1 VLYLVNLIKGEQ
13 IMSFDKS
20 FLDELFEKY
29 GEWVKQKIIRDKL
42 IIERNIK
49 KENIICD
56 VITIIHNKQE
66 RR

>member
-1 VLYLVNLIKGEQ
+1 
-13 IMSFDKS
+13 MSFDKS

-49 KENIICD
+49 KENMICD